1 MRAEVVIVGAGIVG
15 TNIALQV
22 ARRAIGDVLL
32 VDARGPAAGMSGR
45 SFRQVRTHY
54 SNEVTTRLA
63 RRGIEILRDWSD
75 HVGVGDSGYQP
86 IGYLLAVADDQAEGC
101 AANVALGRSLGVRT
115 EIVAA
120 AQLRE
125 IEPLLATDGLACG
138 AWEPDSGVV
147 DPVKVT
153 LSATVAA
160 QMAGVRTLFGSPVRA
175 LRAKREKITGV
186 VTDGGDISAG
196 TVVLAVGPWAP
207 GLLAGTGIDLG
218 LRLHT
223 LELSVLRRAPG
234 VAGLTTAVTHA
245 PSGLVA
251 RSDSGPFAVAVG
263 YPADA
268 VQPAFP
274 QDARVAADA
283 EPRLRRAL
291 AAALPALASAEVVTT
306 IAGVYDVTP
315 DWHPLL
321 GPWPGV
327 DGLYLAVG
335 FSGHGLKL
343 APAVGEAVAD
353 ELAGRTPAIDLGPLH
368 PATTPRPLHFA
379 YGPGARA

>member
-1 MRAEVVIVGAGIVG
+1 MDAEVVVVGAGIVG
-15 TNIALQV
+15 ASIALQL
-22 ARRAIGDVLL
+22 ARRDVDVLL
-32 VDARGPAAGMSGR
+32 VDAGGPAGGMSGR

-63 RRGIEILRDWSD
+63 RRGIEILRGWGD
-75 HVGVGDSGYQP
+75 HVGVGDSGFEP
-86 IGYLLAVADDQAEGC
+86 VGYLLAVAGDQADGC

-115 EIVAA
+115 ELVPAER
-120 AQLRE
+120 LRE
-125 IEPLLATDGLACG
+125 IEPLLAADGLACG
-138 AWEPDSGVV
+138 AWEPDSGLI

-160 QMAGVRTLFGSPVRA
+160 QMSGARTRFGSPVRA
-175 LRAKREKITGV
+175 LRTSGDRVTGV
-186 VTDGGDISAG
+186 VTGDGGIHAG
-196 TVVLAVGPWAP
+196 TVVLAMGPWAP
-207 GLLAGTGIDLG
+207 RLLAGTGIDLG
-218 LRLHT
+218 MRLHT
-223 LELSVLRRAPG
+223 LELSVLRRPPG
-234 VAGLTTAVTHA
+234 VAGLSTAVTHA

-251 RSDSGPFAVAVG
+251 RCDSGPFAVAV
-263 YPADA
+263 
-268 VQPAFP
+268 
-274 QDARVAADA
+274 A

-291 AAALPALASAEVVTT
+291 AAALPTLAPAEVITT

-315 DWHPLL
+315 DWHPML

-353 ELAGRTPAIDLGPLH
+353 ELAGRTPAIDISPLR
-368 PATTPRPLHFA
+368 PAAAPRPLRFA